1 MLAAAL
7 ALASVA
13 VHAQATEG
21 PDGLSLHLASTAA
34 DLSATEYLAAARVG
48 ARIVAVGE
56 HGTIALSDDGKSWRQ
71 ARHVPVQST
80 LTSVAFSDAMHG
92 WAVGH
97 WGVVIHTD
105 DGGET
110 WSLQRSDL
118 KVDQPLFSVY
128 FKNSTEGFA
137 VGLWS
142 LLLKTSDGGRTWTQS
157 KLVSGKKEGADKN
170 LFQLFSSRDGTL
182 YISAEKGTVFCST
195 NAGATW
201 TGIPTGY
208 SGSLWTGVALSDGAL
223 LVGGAPWL
231 HAALRRRREN
241 LVAAQDR
248 YVEFHH
254 GHRTD
259 AEPRGNRRWA
269 RWGNP
274 AKQRQRTTLSEDGGT
289 GQSQLHRSGR
299 EVGWTTGVLHGSRH
313 RDRPLN
319 RTRYGGVSH
328 V

>member
-1 MLAAAL
+1 MNSVRKFTLAAAL
-7 ALASVA
+7 AFASVA

-34 DLSATEYLAAARVG
+34 DLSATEYLGVARAAK
-48 ARIVAVGE
+48 RIVAVGE

-157 KLVSGKKEGADKN
+157 KLMSDKKEGADKN

-195 NAGATW
+195 DAGATW

-223 LVGGAPWL
+223 LVGGLRGSMLRSDDAGKTWL
-231 HAALRRRREN
+231 PLKTDTSSSITDIVQMPNHEVIAVGLDGVTLQSNDNGQHFQRM
-241 LVAAQDR
+241 VGPDR
-248 YVEFHH
+248 ANYTAVIAKSDGQPVYF
-254 GHRTD
+254 T
-259 AEPRGNRRWA
+259 ARGIA
-269 RWGNP
+269 I
-274 AKQRQRTTLSEDGGT
+274 D
-289 GQSQLHRSGR
+289 H
-299 EVGWTTGVLHGSRH
+299 
-313 RDRPLN
+313 
-319 RTRYGGVSH
+319 
-328 V
+328 